1 MAASNTYAQYKA
13 RLSLVRQMD
22 MVSKHYNMAWNV
34 AGSFMRHLLGGG
46 MDTSIAESN
55 MLFLLTP
62 SIKARGDMTI
72 DRVLR
77 NMNRVK
83 GELEVM
89 GIIDTTAGEGL
100 WSNRVSTGLQQ
111 LLLLNQ
117 FVLFINQYCCLFQ
130 LLEEYIQF

>member
-1 MAASNTYAQYKA
+1 MAASNTSAQYKA
-13 RLSLVRQMD
+13 RLNLVRQVD
-22 MVSKHYNMAWNV
+22 MVSKHFSMAWNV

-46 MDTSIAESN
+46 MDASIAESN

-77 NMNRVK
+77 NMNRIK

-89 GIIDTTAGEGL
+89 GIIDITAGEDL
-100 WSNRVSTGLQQ
+100 WSNPVATSLQQ
-111 LLLLNQ
+111 NR
-117 FVLFINQYCCLFQ
+117 
-130 LLEEYIQF
+130 

>member
-1 MAASNTYAQYKA
+1 MAASNTSAKYKA
-13 RLSLVRQMD
+13 RLNLVRQVD
-22 MVSKHYNMAWNV
+22 MVSKHYSMAWNV

-46 MDTSIAESN
+46 STIAESN

-89 GIIDTTAGEGL
+89 GIIDTTSGEGL
-100 WSNRVSTGLQQ
+100 WSNPVATSL
-111 LLLLNQ
+111 
-117 FVLFINQYCCLFQ
+117 
-130 LLEEYIQF
+130 